1 MCEPSHVIVGN
12 RVDFARS
19 HIHGAFKDE
28 KCLVFPA
35 DFKMSLLFEED
46 KSRLRVMCDVRYVT
60 FDVYV

>member
-1 MCEPSHVIVGN
+1 MMCELSHVITGN

-46 KSRLRVMCDVRYVT
+46 KSRLRVMCDV
-60 FDVYV
+60 